1 MLGSHF
7 FHRNRPHCV
16 EWVSCPLRLVTF
28 LLLTTLL
35 PLTSQSQTSTVK
47 NYPPEIQEIHYPS
60 SADNSEQA
68 ALFFAP
74 EDNGKKRPLLVALH
88 TWSGD
93 YLQAGGETAYARW
106 CIDQGWGFIHPNF
119 RGPNWTPEAMGSDLA
134 VGDILSAV
142 EFAKSK
148 ASIDENRIYCAGV
161 SGGGHTSLLM
171 AGRAPE
177 IWAGVSA
184 WVGIHDIAKWHTET
198 KKAGSG
204 YWKHIEEALGGDP
217 HSDHKL
223 EAEADHRS
231 PKNWLAKARKVN
243 LDINHGITDGR
254 TGSVPFS
261 HSLHAFN
268 QVLPTSSPD
277 RIPPQAIDQAWTTG
291 TPAPLPGSQS
301 LTDPLYGERPPVYRK
316 SSGNTRVTL
325 FQGGHEII
333 HLAALNWLA
342 QQRKGEPAKWKV
354 EKTADLKTS
363 NKETQSGK

>member
-1 MLGSHF
+1 MVLSPFSQH
-7 FHRNRPHCV
+7 HSRPAHPV
-16 EWVSCPLRLVTF
+16 FPGGLLF
-28 LLLTTLL
+28 LAALFLFPPTNH
-35 PLTSQSQTSTVK
+35 SQPSTVK
-47 NYPPEIQEIHYPS
+47 NYPREIREIHYPS

-74 EDNGKKRPLLVALH
+74 ADNGDKRPLLVALH

-93 YLQAGGETAYARW
+93 YRQAGGETAYARW
-106 CIDQGWGFIHPNF
+106 CVDQGWAFIHPNF

-134 VGDILSAV
+134 VGDIVSAV
-142 EFAKSK
+142 AYAKNK
-148 ASIDENRIYCAGV
+148 ASIDEDRIYCVGV
-161 SGGGHTSLLM
+161 SGGGHASLLV

-184 WVGIHDIAKWHTET
+184 WVGIYDIAQWHSET
-198 KKAGSG
+198 KKAGRG
-204 YWKHIEEALGGDP
+204 YWKHIEKALGGDP
-217 HSDHKL
+217 HSDPQLK
-223 EAEADHRS
+223 AGADHRS
-231 PKNWLAKARKVN
+231 PKNWLSKARGVN

-268 QVLPTSSPD
+268 RLLPAQSPA
-277 RIPPQAIDQAWTTG
+277 RIPPSAIAEAWSTG
-291 TPAPLPGSQS
+291 SADPLPDTQA
-301 LTDPLYGERPPVYRK
+301 LVDPLYGERRPLYRK

-342 QQRKGEPAKWKV
+342 QQRKGQAAKWQV

-363 NKETQSGK
+363 EKETQSGK